1 MFQICYVPF
10 IYNAIEIGGVDL
22 NHLAFADDI
31 DSPARSNICVNEQPN
46 RLIKRTFEQMLPED

>member
-1 MFQICYVPF
+1 MFQICYLPF

-31 DSPARSNICVNEQPN
+31 ESPARPN
-46 RLIKRTFEQMLPED
+46 SQID